1 MYLGYNEYLGIWVLR
16 YEDGTTFTAESNDAA
31 IFISADPN
39 RFHHYHNLLSEIK
52 DQLQRAMKGHD
63 IDHKE
68 FDSDNIRINTPK
80 GTFSFAVHNSKVYE
94 AKPLN

>member
-16 YEDGTTFTAESNDAA
+16 YEDHSTFNAESDGAG

-39 RFHHYHNLLSEIK
+39 RFGHYYNLLSEIQ
-52 DQLQRAMKGHD
+52 DQLQRTMKKHD
-63 IDHKE
+63 INHKE